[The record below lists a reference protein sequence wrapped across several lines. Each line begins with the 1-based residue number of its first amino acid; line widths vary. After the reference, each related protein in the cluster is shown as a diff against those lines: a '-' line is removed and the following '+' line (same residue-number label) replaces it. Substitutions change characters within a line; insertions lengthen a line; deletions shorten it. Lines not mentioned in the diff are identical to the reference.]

1 MPLMMMTDGN
11 KLSTTTTT
19 AKNTSFLPELL
30 QKFMTHDTQ
39 KKQGADEHNHQGVEQ
54 VLIETLKSTIEQTK
68 IPQLQDQ
75 LSAADQR

>member
-39 KKQGADEHNHQGVEQ
+39 KKQGADVHDRQDVEQ
-54 VLIETLKSTIEQTK
+54 VLMETLKNTIEQTK
-68 IPQLQDQ
+68 IPRLE
-75 LSAADQR
+75 

>member
-30 QKFMTHDTQ
+30 TKFMAHDTQ
-39 KKQGADEHNHQGVEQ
+39 KQGANVQDFQGVEQ

>member
-30 QKFMTHDTQ
+30 QKFMNHDTQ
-39 KKQGADEHNHQGVEQ
+39 KESANVDDRQGVEQ
-54 VLIETLKSTIEQTK
+54 VLIETLKSTIKQTK
-68 IPQLQDQ
+68 IPQLEHQ

>member
-11 KLSTTTTT
+11 KFSTTTTT

-30 QKFMTHDTQ
+30 QKFMQHDTH
-39 KKQGADEHNHQGVEQ
+39 KQGADVDGRQGVEQ
-54 VLIETLKSTIEQTK
+54 VLMETLKNTIEQTK
-68 IPQLQDQ
+68 IPRLEDQ

>member
-30 QKFMTHDTQ
+30 QKFMTNDTH
-39 KKQGADEHNHQGVEQ
+39 KQGADVDGRQGVEQ
-54 VLIETLKSTIEQTK
+54 VLMETLKNTIEQTK
-68 IPQLQDQ
+68 IPRLEYQINT
-75 LSAADQR
+75 ADQR